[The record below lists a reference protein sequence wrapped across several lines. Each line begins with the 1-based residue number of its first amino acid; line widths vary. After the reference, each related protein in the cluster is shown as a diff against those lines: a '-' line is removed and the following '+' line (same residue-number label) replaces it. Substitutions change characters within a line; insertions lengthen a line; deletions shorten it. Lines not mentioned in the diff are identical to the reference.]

1 MLFSGLFWIVK
12 EKLYE
17 KNENNIPQLKIQN
30 ETIERLSRLCRM
42 IYFIVLKKRFLI
54 AFNLMLNLINSMIG
68 INDTY
73 SLTLIV
79 PYYLF

>member
-1 MLFSGLFWIVK
+1 MLFNGLFWIVK

-17 KNENNIPQLKIQN
+17 KNENNILQLKIQN